1 MMSSS
6 TQKDGEFATAVIKYK
21 SNLFVI
27 VDIFMSIILLSI
39 RSMCKSPAL
48 TIMTQSNNYNIFCYL
63 IVDCT
68 TRPTYIVSDSMYDES
83 ERKVAF
89 TPKENILF
97 LIQF

>member
-1 MMSSS
+1 MSSS

-48 TIMTQSNNYNIFCYL
+48 TIMTQSIYFVI
-63 IVDCT
+63 
-68 TRPTYIVSDSMYDES
+68 
-83 ERKVAF
+83 
-89 TPKENILF
+89 
-97 LIQF
+97 